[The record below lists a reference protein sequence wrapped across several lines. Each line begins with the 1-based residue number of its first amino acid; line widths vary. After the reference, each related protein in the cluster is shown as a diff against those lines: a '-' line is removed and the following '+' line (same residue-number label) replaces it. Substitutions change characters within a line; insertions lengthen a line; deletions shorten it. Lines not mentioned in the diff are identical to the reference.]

1 MGVMNASKQH
11 VLKLVKF
18 SFVLPCIF
26 VSQSALADT
35 DQRLL
40 EMCKACHGSD
50 GSNEFS
56 SIPNLKWQNQ
66 QYMVQQLQQF
76 KSGQRQDKTMTKVA
90 KLLSTEQMETMAT
103 YFSKGEEK

>member
-1 MGVMNASKQH
+1 MSNKQQRIKQ
-11 VLKLVKF
+11 LSYSLL
-18 SFVLPCIF
+18 LPCILSSS
-26 VSQSALADT
+26 VVIADP
-35 DQRLL
+35 DARLL
-40 EMCKACHGSD
+40 AMCQACHGSD

-90 KLLSTEQMETMAT
+90 ILLSTEQMESMAS

>member
-1 MGVMNASKQH
+1 MGVNMGNKRLIS
-11 VLKLVKF
+11 LF
-18 SFVLPCIF
+18 SFVLALPF
-26 VSQSALADT
+26 VINSSAALADT
-35 DQRLL
+35 DKRLL
-40 EMCKACHGSD
+40 AMCQACHGSD
-50 GSNEFS
+50 GNNEFS

-90 KLLSTEQMETMAT
+90 KLLSTEQMESMAS

>member
-1 MGVMNASKQH
+1 
-11 VLKLVKF
+11 
-18 SFVLPCIF
+18 
-26 VSQSALADT
+26 
-35 DQRLL
+35 
-40 EMCKACHGSD
+40 MCQACHGSD

-76 KSGQRQDKTMTKVA
+76 KSGQRQDKTMSKVA
-90 KLLSTEQMETMAT
+90 KLLSTEQMESMAS